1 MCPRDTTH
9 TASSRDEDH
18 TYAEV
23 PRGTDNRGRAV
34 NIGPRE
40 QRKRLI
46 MGVATLAM
54 SVGIAIGL
62 IYSGIDWWWRLGLFF
77 PFWMAALGLFQAL
90 EET

>member
-1 MCPRDTTH
+1 
-9 TASSRDEDH
+9 
-18 TYAEV
+18 
-23 PRGTDNRGRAV
+23 V

-46 MGVATLAM
+46 MGVTTLAM